1 MLEQGG
7 GVAHPATSHHMTIWL
22 RVGFD
27 SGKEERVKAKT
38 RSKVK
43 ARSKARAK
51 ARAKEKTQKVKC
63 KRK

>member
-1 MLEQGG
+1 MRMLEQGG

-43 ARSKARAK
+43 AR
-51 ARAKEKTQKVKC
+51 AKEKTQKVKC

>member
-43 ARSKARAK
+43 ARAKAR